1 MRFALSLR
9 WFVGLTFLLLAL
21 TLVAGYS
28 MLSAD
33 YFIRGMDNITA
44 LQMERAA
51 QSYLTATPE
60 SQRSQP
66 EAVFEYMVF
75 PRWQQVPEKLR
86 EQFLW
91 AQEKPDQLVK
101 VVNKNQQ
108 GGKHS
113 IDFLFHY
120 TRGSDSVYVTYRVSP
135 DTVSAMVRSNSQAN
149 RQKLL
154 MISIAAALALS
165 LIIWLLLRRI
175 SQPVSR
181 LVAWTSSLDPNALK
195 STPPDFTYPE
205 LNQLASLIRKSLS
218 SVQES
223 LDREHRFLRH
233 TSHELRTPI
242 STIRNNVELLRK
254 LQAQDSHASEQE
266 QQVIERLDR
275 SSLTMKHLTETL
287 LWLSRDSV
295 EALPTRKV
303 ALDELVEQLT
313 AEVTYLLKDKPVEVV
328 LNTEPCGVELPET
341 VVRIVA
347 GNLIRN
353 AFQHTWEGRVTIRQR
368 GAYIEVTNPY
378 EETQGDD
385 DLGFGLGLK
394 LTEQLCEKLDW
405 QYANTTQDNERR
417 AAVTFFP
424 EQTG

>member
-9 WFVGLTFLLLAL
+9 WFVWLTFLLLTL

-51 QSYLTATPE
+51 QSYLTETPND
-60 SQRSQP
+60 QRRQP
-66 EAVFEYMVF
+66 KIVFGYTVF
-75 PRWQQVPEKLR
+75 PKWQQVPEKLR
-86 EQFLW
+86 EQLKTTDM
-91 AQEKPDQLVK
+91 KPDQFVKLV
-101 VVNKNQQ
+101 NTNED
-108 GGKHS
+108 GSKHS

-120 TRGSDSVYVTYRVSP
+120 SRDGDNVYVTYRVSP
-135 DTVSAMVRSNSQAN
+135 DTVSTMVRNNSRAN
-149 RQKLL
+149 REKLL
-154 MISIAAALALS
+154 MISIAAAMVLS

-181 LVAWTSSLDPNALK
+181 LVDWTSALEPDSLKAD
-195 STPPDFTYPE
+195 PPDFTYPE
-205 LNQLASLIRKSLS
+205 LNNLAQLIRKSLS

-242 STIRNNVELLRK
+242 STFRNNVELLRK
-254 LQAQDSHASEQE
+254 LQSSNQHLSEQE
-266 QQVIERLDR
+266 AQVIDRLDR

-287 LWLSRDSV
+287 LWLSRDS
-295 EALPTRKV
+295 AQAPPTHEV
-303 ALDELVEQLT
+303 ALHELIAQLT
-313 AEVTYLLKDKPVEVV
+313 SEVEYLLQDKPVEVV
-328 LNTEPCGVELPET
+328 LDTDPCTLVLPET

-353 AFQHTWEGRVTIRQR
+353 AFQHSWKGTVTIRQC
-368 GAYIEVTNPY
+368 GATIEISNPY
-378 EETQGDD
+378 EPTPGND
-385 DLGFGLGLK
+385 DLGFGLGLN
-394 LTEQLCEKLDW
+394 LTEQLCTKLNW
-405 QYANTTQDNERR
+405 RYSNTARGSERCAR
-417 AAVTFFP
+417 VTFT
-424 EQTG
+424 Q

>member
-9 WFVGLTFLLLAL
+9 WFVWLTFLLLML

-51 QSYLTATPE
+51 QSYLAATPKDK
-60 SQRSQP
+60 RLQP
-66 EAVFEYMVF
+66 EAVLDYTVY
-75 PRWQQVPEKLR
+75 PKWQQVPEKLR
-86 EQFLW
+86 EKFD
-91 AQEKPDQLVK
+91 AAEKKPDQLLK
-101 VVNKNQQ
+101 LINKNED

-120 TRGSDSVYVTYRVSP
+120 NRRGDAVYVTYRVSP
-135 DTVSAMVRSNSQAN
+135 DTVSAMVKSNSRAN
-149 RQKLL
+149 REKLL
-154 MISIAAALALS
+154 IISIAAAMVLS

-175 SQPVSR
+175 SQPVNR
-181 LVAWTSSLDPNALK
+181 LVEWTGTLDPGTLK
-195 STPPDFTYPE
+195 TAPPDFTYPE
-205 LNQLASLIRKSLS
+205 LNNLAQLIRQSLS

-242 STIRNNVELLRK
+242 STFRNNVELLRK
-254 LQAQDSHASEQE
+254 LQSNNPHLTEQE
-266 QQVIERLDR
+266 MQVIERLDR

-287 LWLSRDSV
+287 LWLSRDS
-295 EALPTRKV
+295 AQAPPTREV
-303 ALDELVEQLT
+303 ALHDLITQLT
-313 AEVTYLLKDKPVEVV
+313 SEVEYLLKDKPVEVV
-328 LNTEPCGVELPET
+328 LQTDPCTLVLPDT

-353 AFQHTWEGRVTIRQR
+353 AFQHTWHGTVTIRQQ
-368 GAYIEVTNPY
+368 GATIEISNPY
-378 EETQGDD
+378 EATPGNE
-385 DLGFGLGLK
+385 DLGFGLGLH
-394 LTEQLCEKLDW
+394 LTEQLCTKLNW
-405 QYANTTQDNERR
+405 TYTNTAQGNVRCAT
-417 AAVTFFP
+417 VTFT
-424 EQTG
+424 QK